1 MENNPLDKKTKRLV
15 EGLVLGIVVGTGLGA
30 GYGYIEYR
38 NYHTITNLSLE
49 DVNQDGTKDFVGI
62 LCFRREMVPTFT
74 DGRAVSN
81 WISFHFNR
89 KVYLIWESSN

>member
-1 MENNPLDKKTKRLV
+1 MENSLPDKKTKRQV

-49 DVNQDGTKDFVGI
+49 DVNQDGTKDFVLKSDNRTRYI
-62 LCFRREMVPTFT
+62 FT
-74 DGRAVSN
+74 QTGEDEYSLL
-81 WISFHFNR
+81 IPSEET
-89 KVYLIWESSN
+89 KTVYELKK